1 MAQWQE
7 GDSET
12 SQAVNMLLSF
22 LLDSTN
28 KNNAYKQAIKSV
40 CTLLRNREV
49 QRQPI
54 LLSSVK
60 HLIDKTFKQGSSS
73 EDAGMSH
80 QSLIAKQMALLHF
93 LSAALQVMPGQ
104 MCCDTANSIIS
115 LLHSSTEPKIRT
127 TCYLTLEVV
136 YASRRLYEHGD
147 HMDSVIRQLVGNPE
161 MADLAE

>member
-1 MAQWQE
+1 MN
-7 GDSET
+7 
-12 SQAVNMLLSF
+12 VLLSF

-40 CTLLRNREV
+40 CTLFRNREV

-60 HLIDKTFKQGSSS
+60 NLIDRTFKQGSSS
-73 EDAGMSH
+73 EDATISH
-80 QSLIAKQMALLHF
+80 QSLTAKQMALLHF